1 MLELE
6 EALQRILSVSRPSG
20 FETVTLHQAEGRVV
34 VQPALS
40 PVDLPPF
47 DNSAM
52 DGYAVRAADLAGAN
66 PDKPAALRVVGYVPA
81 GAAPGPD
88 DRVEAGAAIRI
99 MTGAPVP
106 PGADAVVRFEDTSD
120 GRALDNPGRLPEV
133 RAKPSRIGGEVLVF
147 TEVGRGDNVRA
158 TGQDVHAG
166 EVVLRRGTVIR

>member
-1 MLELE
+1 MSPNSNPLTSVSVPEAREAILAQFSPLDPAE
-6 EALQRILSVSRPSG
+6 VALSEALGLVLAEDVLSDI
-20 FETVTLHQAEGRVV
+20 
-34 VQPALS
+34 
-40 PVDLPPF
+40 DLPPF

-52 DGYAVRAADLAGAN
+52 DGYAVRAQDLAGAQ

-120 GRALDNPGRLPEV
+120 GRALDSPGRLPEA
-133 RAKPSRIGGEVLVF
+133 RAEPARIGGEVLVYR
-147 TEVGRGDNVRA
+147 EVGRGDNVRLS
-158 TGQDVHAG
+158 G
-166 EVVLRRGTVIR
+166 E